1 MNTVN
6 INIIENGPKN
16 VLLLVYMASDGVTGE
31 LFNYPLITLSQ
42 LGMLLPG
49 SSTLPPRPR
58 LRLSRIEYNYSG
70 FDAVISFDS
79 GTIPNNYKWVLTEGA
94 NAPVDF
100 DAWGRVFD
108 NSGLDGNG
116 NLEISTVGF
125 TSSTDQGSMLIR
137 LVK

>member
-1 MNTVN
+1 MANTVN
-6 INIIENGPKN
+6 VNIIENGPKN
-16 VLLLVYMASDGVTGE
+16 ILLLVYLLSDGVAGE
-31 LFNYPLITLSQ
+31 LANYPLITLSQ
-42 LGMLLPG
+42 LNML
-49 SSTLPPRPR
+49 PRAR

-100 DAWGRVFD
+100 DPWGRVFD

-116 NLEISTVGF
+116 NLEMSTVGF